1 MASKFTPMRG
11 SSVPTMVTRYAA
23 AKGRMEAAP
32 VKAAPSTKKSVSAS
46 KTSGRSPSAG
56 NKPAPPADRG
66 TRGR

>member
-32 VKAAPSTKKSVSAS
+32 STKKSEKPAAP
-46 KTSGRSPSAG
+46 K
-56 NKPAPPADRG
+56 KPAPPADRG

>member
-23 AKGRMEAAP
+23 AKGRMAEAAP
-32 VKAAPSTKKSVSAS
+32 VKAKEKPAAAK
-46 KTSGRSPSAG
+46 
-56 NKPAPPADRG
+56 KPAPPADRG